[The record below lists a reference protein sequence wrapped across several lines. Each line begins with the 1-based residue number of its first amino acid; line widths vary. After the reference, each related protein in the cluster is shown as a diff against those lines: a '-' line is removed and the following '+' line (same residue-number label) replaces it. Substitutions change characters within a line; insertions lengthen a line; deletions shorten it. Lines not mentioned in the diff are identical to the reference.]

1 MTMHRRPSPHAR
13 ARKALQ
19 GFTLIELLISMTIG
33 LILMTALGVMMN
45 MFEKSKRQNS
55 TTSDLA
61 QSSGY
66 LAYELDRQFRSI
78 GSGLFQNAGLTFG
91 CQLNAIRNGA
101 QILPRLTP
109 FPAPFQA
116 VPGTVNVSPVVVYS
130 GVGVDAGFGNG
141 PSDIVQFMTTSA
153 GLSETP
159 QEVIAGSVQ
168 VNTFKMNNTLGIR
181 SGDLLMLTETSRP
194 CLITQVGP
202 NFVGSTGTDVPLDG
216 AFYAQGV
223 NGNSLVAYGVNAPL
237 SVSNL
242 GNVAGNQPRF
252 QLLGVSANSG
262 VLYPLQSLRRE
273 SKPYPEIPL
282 LTDANQETDRQRIT
296 DLARSI
302 SRQVS
307 AADNSMRLKLHLAA
321 VLVNNFTNHLYV
333 LADQY
338 CRKEGADFSLLLP
351 LIRETAGRLSRVAPE
366 DAQTGPAVRGDEA
379 TIAGHLELIDNYKDI
394 KEVYTLMT
402 RQIREGGQQ

>member
-1 MTMHRRPSPHAR
+1 MTMHRRPSSPLR
-13 ARKALQ
+13 APRASR

-33 LILMTALGVMMN
+33 LVLMAALGVMMN

-91 CQLNAIRNGA
+91 CPLNAIRNGA

-116 VPGTVNVSPVVVYS
+116 VPAAVNVSPVIVYS
-130 GVGVDAGFGNG
+130 GAGADAGFGNG
-141 PSDIVQFMTTSA
+141 PSDVIQFMTTSA

-159 QEVIAGSVQ
+159 QEVVAGSVQ
-168 VNTFKMNNTLGIR
+168 VNTFTMNNTLGIR
-181 SGDLLMLTETSRP
+181 SGDLLMLTESSRP

-202 NFVGSTGTDVPLDG
+202 NFVGSTVTGVPLNG
-216 AFYAQGV
+216 EFYAQGV
-223 NGNSLVAYGVNAPL
+223 GANSLVAYGVSAPL

-252 QLLGVSANSG
+252 QLLGVSANQQLVAYDILQLNNMPNADLPVPLADNVVDMRVRFG
-262 VLYPLQSLRRE
+262 V
-273 SKPYPEIPL
+273 
-282 LTDANQETDRQRIT
+282 DAAGVSDGIISTWVNPAAAPFNANGLNTVNPAQASNIV
-296 DLARSI
+296 AVSI
-302 SRQVS
+302 S
-307 AADNSMRLKLHLAA
+307 ML
-321 VLVNNFTNHLYV
+321 
-333 LADQY
+333 
-338 CRKEGADFSLLLP
+338 
-351 LIRETAGRLSRVAPE
+351 
-366 DAQTGPAVRGDEA
+366 VRGDRIE
-379 TIAGHLELIDNYKDI
+379 
-394 KEVYTLMT
+394 
-402 RQIREGGQQ
+402 REGDPLVSPGTFTMFSALPPAMQMVIKLPAAEQRRNYRLIELTIPLRNAIVTAPARTPPP

>member
-252 QLLGVSANSG
+252 QLLGVSANRQLVAYDILQLNNISNADLPVPLADNVVDMRVRFG
-262 VLYPLQSLRRE
+262 VDAAGLNDGVISAWVNPANA
-273 SKPYPEIPL
+273 PYN
-282 LTDANQETDRQRIT
+282 ANGLNNANPAQASNIV
-296 DLARSI
+296 AVSI
-302 SRQVS
+302 S
-307 AADNSMRLKLHLAA
+307 ML
-321 VLVNNFTNHLYV
+321 
-333 LADQY
+333 
-338 CRKEGADFSLLLP
+338 
-351 LIRETAGRLSRVAPE
+351 
-366 DAQTGPAVRGDEA
+366 VRGDRIE
-379 TIAGHLELIDNYKDI
+379 
-394 KEVYTLMT
+394 
-402 RQIREGGQQ
+402 REGDTLVSPGTFTMFSSLPPAMQMLIRLPAIEQRRNYRLIELTIPLRNAIVTAPARVPPP